1 MHVLHITN
9 HILERFH
16 TCQIHK
22 SPVFVP
28 LLAAWIWPTKPRSSA
43 GAPHLQAHPSR
54 RSKSIPAKRSYP
66 LLNMAVRCHSK
77 SLSLS
82 KSRWTIFKDGPFM
95 SDKGGLGTAWVVIIP
110 NISTINSDFQHCSHD
125 QLSIGEWISKASKKS
140 VRGLPTT
147 GLWTDTL
154 FGGWSPNYFQMCIF
168 KKRESQ
174 NITKSHG
181 YHCFQCSKDAR
192 N

>member
-28 LLAAWIWPTKPRSSA
+28 LLAAWIWPTKPRSLA

-82 KSRWTIFKDGPFM
+82 KSRWTIFQGWFLYVWQRWIRNGM
-95 SDKGGLGTAWVVIIP
+95 GGDNPEYINKQQRFSTLLTWPTEHWGMDIQSIQKIGQRGTDHRFVNRHPVWWLV
-110 NISTINSDFQHCSHD
+110 T
-125 QLSIGEWISKASKKS
+125 QL
-140 VRGLPTT
+140 
-147 GLWTDTL
+147 
-154 FGGWSPNYFQMCIF
+154 F
-168 KKRESQ
+168 
-174 NITKSHG
+174 
-181 YHCFQCSKDAR
+181 
-192 N
+192 